1 MLPLHHERR
10 QMKALNLYKYI
21 TSSLHTSSGSITGT
35 CAGFIFVN
43 VNVNSSVTL
52 LINVRL
58 AIHIFGSHGIHHM
71 GARIQR
77 SKRWSQS
84 LKMPELTYPKSST
97 TASLKLETTLP
108 HTLPNLSQRI
118 FPSYI
123 ASATQWSNLL
133 ASGLVPNSTGIQQL
147 GSDIPATKQE
157 AIKKWRMC
165 LERAD
170 LVKKK
175 VAAMGGQ
182 VGKPVDRTLGTEMG
196 ISAKTDGDSTEL
208 ATQTRRKRDEAEQI
222 SILRRSSTIRR
233 HHSSIPVSKQK
244 PLPQSN
250 DSAKSLHLPLWHD
263 ADATFLAPLTIAQ
276 VEQLIVQPDL
286 SPDQRALHATWE
298 NIYNPAN
305 PFVDFTPCLPQSPQE
320 QPAQTRSIK
329 VEQGIGANCSVI
341 AGLNALVAH
350 NARWGTALGMRN
362 FVPIRIRE
370 KGDVGDEASRVR
382 YWRVKVFVN
391 GAWRSVS

>member
-1 MLPLHHERR
+1 
-10 QMKALNLYKYI
+10 
-21 TSSLHTSSGSITGT
+21 
-35 CAGFIFVN
+35 
-43 VNVNSSVTL
+43 
-52 LINVRL
+52 
-58 AIHIFGSHGIHHM
+58 
-71 GARIQR
+71 
-77 SKRWSQS
+77 
-84 LKMPELTYPKSST
+84 
-97 TASLKLETTLP
+97 
-108 HTLPNLSQRI
+108 
-118 FPSYI
+118 
-123 ASATQWSNLL
+123 
-133 ASGLVPNSTGIQQL
+133 
-147 GSDIPATKQE
+147 
-157 AIKKWRMC
+157 MC

-196 ISAKTDGDSTEL
+196 VSVKTNGDSKER

-222 SILRRSSTIRR
+222 SILRRSSTIR
-233 HHSSIPVSKQK
+233 HHHPSTSVSKQK
-244 PLPQSN
+244 PLPQTN
-250 DSAKSLHLPLWHD
+250 DPAKSLHLPLWHD

-276 VEQLIVQPDL
+276 VEQMVVQPDL

-298 NIYNPAN
+298 NIYNSSN
-305 PFVDFTPCLPQSPQE
+305 PFVDFTPCLPQSQPQG
-320 QPAQTRSIK
+320 QRTQAGSIK
-329 VEQGIGANCSVI
+329 VEQGIGANCSVV